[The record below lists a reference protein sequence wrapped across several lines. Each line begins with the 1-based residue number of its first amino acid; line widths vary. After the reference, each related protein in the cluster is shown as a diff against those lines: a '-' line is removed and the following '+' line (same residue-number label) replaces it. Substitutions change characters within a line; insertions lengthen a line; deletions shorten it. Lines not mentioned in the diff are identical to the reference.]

1 MKFNVLAAA
10 ITGGIAV
17 AIAIGFTGVVEM
29 YSEGYGR
36 PVLELFASVY
46 PGYTASGGI
55 GDLAIGCFWGAID
68 GMFGFGLL
76 AWIYNCVSSRTN
88 KA

>member
-1 MKFNVLAAA
+1 MKFNVLAAS
-10 ITGGIAV
+10 ITGGVVV
-17 AIAIGFTGVVEM
+17 AIAIGFTGVVGM
-29 YSEGYGR
+29 YSEGYGK

-68 GMFGFGLL
+68 GLFGGGLL
-76 AWIYNCVSSRTN
+76 AWLYNYLSSRIKKT
-88 KA
+88 

>member
-10 ITGGIAV
+10 ITGGVAV
-17 AIAIGFTGVVEM
+17 AIAIGFTGVIEIF
-29 YSEGYGR
+29 SEGYGR

-55 GDLAIGCFWGAID
+55 GDLAIGCLWGAMD
-68 GMFGFGLL
+68 GMVGGGLL
-76 AWIYNCVSSRTN
+76 AWLYNYVSSMAEKT
-88 KA
+88 

>member
-10 ITGGIAV
+10 ITGGVAV
-17 AIAIGFTGVVEM
+17 AIAIGFTGVLGM
-29 YSEGYGR
+29 SSEGYGK

-68 GMFGFGLL
+68 GMVGGGLL
-76 AWIYNCVSSRTN
+76 AWLYNYVSSMAKKT
-88 KA
+88 

>member
-10 ITGGIAV
+10 ITGGIAA
-17 AIAIGFTGVVEM
+17 AIAIGITGVVGM
-29 YSEGYGR
+29 YSEGYGK
-36 PVLELFASVY
+36 PVLELFSSVY

-68 GMFGFGLL
+68 GMFGGCLL
-76 AWIYNCVSSRTN
+76 AWLYNYVSSMMKMT
-88 KA
+88 

>member
-10 ITGGIAV
+10 ITGGVAV
-17 AIAIGFTGVVEM
+17 AIAIGFTGVLEM
-29 YSEGYGR
+29 FFEGYGK

-68 GMFGFGLL
+68 GMFGGCLL
-76 AWIYNCVSSRTN
+76 AWLYNCVS
-88 KA
+88 

>member
-17 AIAIGFTGVVEM
+17 AIAIGFTGVVGM
-29 YSEGYGR
+29 YSEGYGK

-46 PGYTASGGI
+46 PSYTASGGI

-68 GMFGFGLL
+68 GMVGGGLL
-76 AWIYNCVSSRTN
+76 AWLYNYLSSMAK

>member
-10 ITGGIAV
+10 ITGGVAV
-17 AIAIGFTGVVEM
+17 AIAIGFTGVVEI

-68 GMFGFGLL
+68 GMFGGCLL
-76 AWIYNCVSSRTN
+76 AWFYNYVSSMAKKT
-88 KA
+88 